1 MDLWL
6 IFFTGLTIGGVS
18 CMAVQGGLLASTIA
32 AREEEEIEEGKNRKQ
47 GVWPTL
53 SFLITK
59 FFAYI
64 ILGLVLGGFGAALQ
78 ISERVQ
84 AFMQIAASLYMLAV
98 AMNLLNVHP
107 VFRYVIIQPPRFLTR
122 LVRNQSKSKDLFA
135 PAFLGAMTIF
145 IPCGTTLAM
154 ESLAISSG
162 SAIKGA
168 AIMGAFVL
176 GTSPL
181 FFALGYIT
189 TTLGDAFR
197 ARFLKLAAILI
208 IYLGMTSL
216 NGSLISLGSPITLQS
231 LADASPIQ
239 ISFGGEEGSDSADTV
254 NTTLVNGVQVVEIQA
269 FPNGYSPTYIK
280 IKNGVPTRINVT
292 ATGGY
297 GCTSAFAIPALGV
310 RKRLALNTTV
320 PVEFTP
326 QNKGKILFSCSMG
339 MYSGVIDLI

>member
-154 ESLAISSG
+154 EALAISSG

-181 FFALGYIT
+181 FFALG
-189 TTLGDAFR
+189 
-197 ARFLKLAAILI
+197 
-208 IYLGMTSL
+208 
-216 NGSLISLGSPITLQS
+216 
-231 LADASPIQ
+231 
-239 ISFGGEEGSDSADTV
+239 
-254 NTTLVNGVQVVEIQA
+254 
-269 FPNGYSPTYIK
+269 
-280 IKNGVPTRINVT
+280 
-292 ATGGY
+292 
-297 GCTSAFAIPALGV
+297 
-310 RKRLALNTTV
+310 
-320 PVEFTP
+320 
-326 QNKGKILFSCSMG
+326 
-339 MYSGVIDLI
+339 

>member
-6 IFFTGLTIGGVS
+6 IFFTGLTICGVS

-122 LVRNQSKSKDLFA
+122 LVRKQSKSKDLFA
-135 PAFLGAMTIF
+135 PAFLGCLTIF

-154 ESLAISSG
+154 ETLAVASG
-162 SAIKGA
+162 SPFLGA
-168 AIMGAFVL
+168 LIMGVFVL
-176 GTSPL
+176 GTTPM
-181 FFALGYIT
+181 FFGVGFLT
-189 TTLGDAFR
+189 SVMGDNFR
-197 ARFLKLAAILI
+197 DNFLRVAAVAV
-208 IYLGMTSL
+208 IYLGLTSI
-216 NGSLISLGSPITLQS
+216 NGSLVAIGSTFTIQSVIEDTLTQINPGLKNSKTTSLDMS
-231 LADASPIQ
+231 
-239 ISFGGEEGSDSADTV
+239 
-254 NTTLVNGVQVVEIQA
+254 
-269 FPNGYSPTYIK
+269 K
-280 IKNGVPTRINVT
+280 IKV
-292 ATGGY
+292 
-297 GCTSAFAIPALGV
+297 
-310 RKRLALNTTV
+310 
-320 PVEFTP
+320 
-326 QNKGKILFSCSMG
+326 
-339 MYSGVIDLI
+339 